1 MQEIVNNFL
10 EKSKE
15 PFTQLFVVSITFE
28 TNRKLNFN
36 LLLFEGNF
44 SRLLSVFTMKNFRNM
59 NVEEYNFCFMC
70 DMFQQ
75 YIFET
80 CFVCLQLKLTP

>member
-15 PFTQLFVVSITFE
+15 PFTQLFVFSITFQ
-28 TNRKLNFN
+28 TNRKFNFD
-36 LLLFEGNF
+36 LLLFEGNLLK
-44 SRLLSVFTMKNFRNM
+44 LLSVFTMKNFRNL
-59 NVEEYNFCFMC
+59 NVEEYNFCFMGN
-70 DMFQQ
+70 MFQQ

-80 CFVCLQLKLTP
+80 YFVCLQLKLTP